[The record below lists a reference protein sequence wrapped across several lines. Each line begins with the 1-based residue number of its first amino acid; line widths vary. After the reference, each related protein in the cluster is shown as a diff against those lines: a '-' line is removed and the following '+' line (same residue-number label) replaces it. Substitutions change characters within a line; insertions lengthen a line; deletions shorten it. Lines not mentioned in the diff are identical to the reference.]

1 MRNSCQLTGKKD
13 KGAQAENKTKKD
25 EDY

>member
-13 KGAQAENKTKKD
+13 KGAQTENKTKKD